1 MATVTR
7 LCNIENLIPPL
18 SRMLAPVLSSGE
30 NILICVENT
39 YAMGQET
46 AYAAYVLT
54 QYSLYYA
61 FQDFP
66 PSGGMRETIT
76 LKELSVVESR
86 IMQSGN
92 PQLVFYGRN
101 DRKFTSCEFS
111 SQALIDMFI
120 KSLKDVGI
128 SVKPV

>member
-7 LCNIENLIPPL
+7 ICSIENLFPPL

-30 NILICVENT
+30 RILICVENT

-61 FQDFP
+61 FQESP
-66 PSGGMRETIT
+66 PAGGMREKIN
-76 LKELSVVESR
+76 LKELSAVERR

-92 PQLVFYGRN
+92 PQLVFYGQSG
-101 DRKFTSCEFS
+101 RKFTSCEFS
-111 SQALIDMFI
+111 SDTLIEMFI
-120 KSLKDVGI
+120 NSLRDVGI
-128 SVKPV
+128 TVKFV